1 LAFADRASTP
11 HVALVHHPL
20 RRRTQLFQR
29 TTRFLH
35 RLDRVVVL
43 SRVQERYLRDE
54 VGLAPERI
62 RFVYDK
68 VDHRFWTS
76 RGAPSDGS
84 VLAVGT
90 QGRDY
95 RTLIAA
101 LGGTGIPVTIVAG
114 SLWVGADTRDL
125 DDLPANVATV
135 TGLTFEDLRS
145 CYERAAVVVVP
156 LERDLRYAGGVNAV
170 LEGMA
175 MGKAVVVSATPGISD
190 YVEDGV
196 TARVVPPGDPT
207 RLRAVVADLLADSRQ
222 RSALG
227 TRARALIDRD
237 RNLDTFVRAV
247 AGIAQEAR
255 DGASPAVR
263 RH

>member
-1 LAFADRASTP
+1 
-11 HVALVHHPL
+11 
-20 RRRTQLFQR
+20 
-29 TTRFLH
+29 
-35 RLDRVVVL
+35 
-43 SRVQERYLRDE
+43 VQERYLRDE
-54 VGLAPERI
+54 VGLAPERV
-62 RFVYDK
+62 RFVHDK
-68 VDHRFWTS
+68 VDHRFWTPG
-76 RGAPSDGS
+76 GAPSDGS

-125 DDLPANVATV
+125 DDLPANVTTV
-135 TGLTFEDLRS
+135 TGLSFEDLRS
-145 CYERAAVVVVP
+145 RYERAAVVVVP
-156 LERDLRYAGGVNAV
+156 LERDLQYAGGVNAV

-175 MGKAVVVSATPGISD
+175 MGKALVVSATPGISD
-190 YVEDGV
+190 YVEDGI

-207 RLRAVVADLLADSRQ
+207 RLRAVVAEVLADAEQ
-222 RSALG
+222 RSTLG
-227 TRARALIDRD
+227 AQARALVDRG
-237 RNLDTFVRAV
+237 RNLDTFVRTL

>member
-1 LAFADRASTP
+1 
-11 HVALVHHPL
+11 
-20 RRRTQLFQR
+20 
-29 TTRFLH
+29 
-35 RLDRVVVL
+35 VL

-145 CYERAAVVVVP
+145 RYERAAVVVVP